1 MNKRD
6 LNKILKPLIKECVK
20 EVIFEEGALSKIISE
35 VMVGLAGTQQLVEER
50 VPEPEPRKMRSQEA
64 NKLRETKKRMLDA
77 IGGEAYAGV
86 DLFEGT
92 TPLSSGGTPGSA
104 PTPHSPL
111 SGMSPSDKGVDITKS
126 FPEAPEIW
134 KKLI

>member
-1 MNKRD
+1 MNKKE
-6 LNKILKPLIKECVK
+6 LTKVLKPLIKECVK

-35 VMVGLAGTQQLVEER
+35 VMVGLTDAQPLVETRE
-50 VPEPEPRKMRSQEA
+50 PTPEPRRITPKET

-111 SGMSPSDKGVDITKS
+111 SGMSPSDKGVDITKL

>member
-64 NKLRETKKRMLDA
+64 NKLR
-77 IGGEAYAGV
+77 
-86 DLFEGT
+86 
-92 TPLSSGGTPGSA
+92 
-104 PTPHSPL
+104 
-111 SGMSPSDKGVDITKS
+111 
-126 FPEAPEIW
+126 
-134 KKLI
+134 

>member
-1 MNKRD
+1 M
-6 LNKILKPLIKECVK
+6 
-20 EVIFEEGALSKIISE
+20 
-35 VMVGLAGTQQLVEER
+35 MVGLTDAQPLVETHE
-50 VPEPEPRKMRSQEA
+50 PMPEPRRITPKET

-111 SGMSPSDKGVDITKS
+111 SGMSPSDKGVDITKL